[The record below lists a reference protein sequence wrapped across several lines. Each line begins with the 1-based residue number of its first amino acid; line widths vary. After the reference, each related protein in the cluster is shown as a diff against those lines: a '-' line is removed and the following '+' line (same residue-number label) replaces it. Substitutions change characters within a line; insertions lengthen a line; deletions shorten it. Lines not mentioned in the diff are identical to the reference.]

1 MSAIVLVLLESRH
14 AVAERILAALAAG
27 GVSCRVRRAATRAG
41 LAAAL
46 DAGSADV
53 IVASSA
59 VPGCAPP
66 AILEDTRARV
76 PEAPLVFIADGR
88 VDDALDWID
97 AGASACVPAR
107 RLDRLAPA
115 VRRVV
120 AEVERRRELE
130 AAARRRDDFLARVAH
145 QLRTPQSAL
154 LGWASLLQN
163 RRLDEAGR
171 ARALTT
177 IVRNARV
184 QARMLE
190 DLLDVSRM
198 ITGGL
203 RLGLGLGLDP
213 VAVEICP
220 AVAAAVESVRPLAE
234 EAGVILGAELDESAG
249 AVLAEPRRLDQMVRE
264 LVTNA
269 VRATPRDGSIDVTL
283 SSEEGFAVIRV
294 RDTGRGIPRETLP
307 HVFDGLRRIDRPA
320 PHGLGVGLWIVRHL
334 AEAFGGTVRAESEGE
349 GRGATFTLRLPA
361 HVAPR

>member
-14 AVAERILAALAAG
+14 AVAERILAVLAAG
-27 GVSCRVRRAATRAG
+27 GVSCRVRRAATRSG
-41 LAAAL
+41 FAAAL

-59 VPGCAPP
+59 VPGCAPA

-76 PEAPLVFIADGR
+76 PESPIVFIADGR
-88 VDDALDWID
+88 VDDALEWID

-145 QLRTPQSAL
+145 QLRTPQNAL

-203 RLGLGLGLDP
+203 RLGLDP

-269 VRATPRDGSIDVTL
+269 VRATPRAGSIDVTL